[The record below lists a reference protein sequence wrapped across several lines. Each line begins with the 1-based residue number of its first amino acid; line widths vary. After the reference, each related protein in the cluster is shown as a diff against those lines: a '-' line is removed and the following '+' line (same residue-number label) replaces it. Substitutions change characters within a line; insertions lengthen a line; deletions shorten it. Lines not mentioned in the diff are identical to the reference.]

1 MRKRYLARK
10 PLDEALRIL
19 LNHPA
24 CSHLSPPESI
34 PTWQSLGRITA
45 EPVYAVISSP
55 PYHCA
60 AMDGISLRASDT
72 FGASDANP
80 VRVPPEGYHQIDTG
94 DPIPEGDDAVV
105 MAEEIRELEG
115 GWVELRSAARPWQH
129 VRMAGEDVVATEMIL
144 PRGHKIRPV
153 DVSAMLS
160 CGVRSLTVRAK
171 PRVALIP
178 TGDELVSAEEELS
191 TEELY
196 GKVIETNSYML
207 AGMIEKWGGEPVRFK
222 PVPDDPD
229 AIKEAIL
236 KAVGE
241 FDLVAVNAG
250 SSAGREDYVPK
261 VISDLGELLVHGV
274 DIMPGKPVALG
285 VVQDRPVIG
294 VPGYPVSAYV
304 AFEMFVKPLISR
316 MLGIAPSGRRI
327 VRARA
332 GRRIA
337 SRAGMEE
344 FIRVKLGK
352 IGSKLV
358 LVPIARGA
366 GVTSSLVRAD
376 GIIRIPSQLEGIEQ
390 GEEMEVELLRG
401 MEEIENTISIVG
413 SHDMTLDLI
422 GDEMRR
428 RWPEVS
434 VSSAH
439 VGSLAGLVALRR
451 GECHAAGTHLLDEET
466 GEYNVSYIRRLF
478 PDGGIALIN
487 LVYRQQGL
495 IVRRGNPK
503 GIRSFEDLR
512 RKDVRFVNRQPGSG
526 TRVLLDYELRKI
538 GIPPDEIDGYENELF
553 THLAVAAAVKDGV
566 ADVGLGISAAAK
578 ALDLDFIPVAEE
590 RYDLAIPER
599 YLEDRLISRMIETI
613 RSEEFKRRVE
623 TLGGYDTRSTGER
636 MF

>member
-1 MRKRYLARK
+1 
-10 PLDEALRIL
+10 
-19 LNHPA
+19 
-24 CSHLSPPESI
+24 
-34 PTWQSLGRITA
+34 
-45 EPVYAVISSP
+45 
-55 PYHCA
+55 
-60 AMDGISLRASDT
+60 
-72 FGASDANP
+72 
-80 VRVPPEGYHQIDTG
+80 
-94 DPIPEGDDAVV
+94 
-105 MAEEIRELEG
+105 
-115 GWVELRSAARPWQH
+115 
-129 VRMAGEDVVATEMIL
+129 
-144 PRGHKIRPV
+144 
-153 DVSAMLS
+153 
-160 CGVRSLTVRAK
+160 
-171 PRVALIP
+171 
-178 TGDELVSAEEELS
+178 
-191 TEELY
+191 
-196 GKVIETNSYML
+196 
-207 AGMIEKWGGEPVRFK
+207 
-222 PVPDDPD
+222 
-229 AIKEAIL
+229 
-236 KAVGE
+236 
-241 FDLVAVNAG
+241 
-250 SSAGREDYVPK
+250 
-261 VISDLGELLVHGV
+261 
-274 DIMPGKPVALG
+274 
-285 VVQDRPVIG
+285 
-294 VPGYPVSAYV
+294 
-304 AFEMFVKPLISR
+304 
-316 MLGIAPSGRRI
+316 
-327 VRARA
+327 
-332 GRRIA
+332 
-337 SRAGMEE
+337 MEE

-352 IGSKLV
+352 VGSKLV

-366 GVTSSLVRAD
+366 GVISSLVRAD

-503 GIRSFEDLR
+503 GIKSFKDLT

-538 GIPPDEIDGYENELF
+538 GISPDEIDGYENELF

-623 TLGGYDTRSTGER
+623 ALGGYDTRSTGER